1 MSKKRTVTY
10 KDAGVDLDVADAAK
24 KRIARLVRSTESSK
38 TLGTFGLFGG
48 AIDVGTFGAKGMT
61 LVASIDGVGTK
72 TKIAELANQFDT
84 IGVDIVSHCVN
95 DILCQGATPLF
106 FMDYIASS
114 RLDPEQVVEIVRG
127 IASACKKNKI
137 VLLGGET
144 AEMPGVY
151 AHDAFDLVGAIVGIM
166 KKRDFIS
173 GDSIKEGD
181 VLISLPSSGL
191 HTNGYSLVRKVFFE
205 IVKADI
211 NATYEGLSGSL
222 GEELL
227 KPHMS
232 YQIPIQR
239 LRTKVSVKGLAH
251 ITGGGVQG
259 NLSRIVP
266 KGLSAHVELSGIKR
280 GPIFHLIQS
289 LGNVPVE
296 DMYRTFN
303 MGVGMIVCVSAAEA
317 DKALTQL
324 RKDLPDSQI
333 IGGFRKGRKKVEMK

>member
-1 MSKKRTVTY
+1 MKRTVTY
-10 KDAGVDLDVADAAK
+10 KDAGVDIEVADAAK
-24 KRIARLVRSTESSK
+24 KRIAKLVRSTETSK
-38 TLGTFGLFGG
+38 TLGAFGLFGG
-48 AIDVGTFGAKGMT
+48 AIEVDTLGAKGMT

-72 TKIAELANQFDT
+72 TKIAELVNRFDT
-84 IGVDIVSHCVN
+84 VGVDIVSHCVN
-95 DILCQGATPLF
+95 DIICQGATPLF
-106 FMDYIASS
+106 FMDYFASS
-114 RLDPEQVVEIVRG
+114 RLDPEQVVEIVSG
-127 IASACKKNKI
+127 IASACRENKI
-137 VLLGGET
+137 VLLSGET

-151 AHDAFDLVGAIVGIM
+151 AHGAFDLVGAIVGIM
-166 KKRDFIS
+166 KKSDFIS

-205 IVKADI
+205 IAKADV
-211 NATYEGLSGSL
+211 NTKYEELSGTL

-227 KPHMS
+227 KSHMS

-251 ITGGGVQG
+251 ITGGGVPG

-266 KGLSAHVELSGIKR
+266 KGLSAHVELSGITR
-280 GPIFHLIQS
+280 ASIFHLIQS
-289 LGNVPVE
+289 LGNVPME

-303 MGVGMIVCVSAAEA
+303 MGVGMIVCVSAAAADEA
-317 DKALTQL
+317 LAQL

-333 IGGFRKGRKKVEMK
+333 IGEFRKGRKKVVMK